1 MIVKPIQGGGSTAA
15 MIASTKKAVD
25 AGRKLA
31 RMGSDAAQALKSV
44 PRFSHAKGGSVDLKA

>member
-1 MIVKPIQGGGSTAA
+1 MIKQVQGGGSTAA

-31 RMGSDAAQALKSV
+31 RLGADAAQALKSV
-44 PRFSHAKGGSVDLKA
+44 PRFSKAKGGSVDLKA